1 MTVKIIVLSNG
12 DKVIGNVNENCNITN
27 ILSVESPFILREIMT
42 PEGYSMVPLP
52 LIPTTDTEIKI
63 DARHIM
69 VHPCN
74 PKEEL
79 LDMYQQMT
87 SNIILPKS
95 NSGIKL
101 V

>member
-1 MTVKIIVLSNG
+1 MAVKVIVLSNG
-12 DKVIGNVNENCNITN
+12 DKVIGNVNSYDALHM
-27 ILSVESPFILREIMT
+27 LSVENPFILKEIMT

-52 LIPTTDTEIKI
+52 LVPTSDSEIKI
-63 DARHIM
+63 NGEHI
-69 VHPCN
+69 VVEPCN

-95 NSGIKL
+95 NSGLKL